1 MCDVIASYDAGS
13 FIGNRLCSYVP
24 TTGGWGARLERTCPD
39 KLMMIIKQLDR
50 RFKVLQLDFSLL
62 NNKIVFDKIVFDVTA
77 YKVAHM
83 QGRSQ
88 EFVFFIIRGEGAI
101 ILIYRKI

>member
-13 FIGNRLCSYVP
+13 FIGNRLCTYVP

-62 NNKIVFDKIVFDVTA
+62 NNKIVFDVTA
-77 YKVAHM
+77 YKVVHM

-88 EFVFFIIRGEGAI
+88 EFVFFIIRWANHTN
-101 ILIYRKI
+101 L

>member
-62 NNKIVFDKIVFDVTA
+62 NNKIVFDVTA

-83 QGRSQ
+83 QGCRGGARNL
-88 EFVFFIIRGEGAI
+88 FFSLLGGPI

>member
-13 FIGNRLCSYVP
+13 FIGNRLCTYVP

-62 NNKIVFDKIVFDVTA
+62 NNKIVFDVTA

-88 EFVFFIIRGEGAI
+88 EFVFFIIKRGQS
-101 ILIYRKI
+101 Y